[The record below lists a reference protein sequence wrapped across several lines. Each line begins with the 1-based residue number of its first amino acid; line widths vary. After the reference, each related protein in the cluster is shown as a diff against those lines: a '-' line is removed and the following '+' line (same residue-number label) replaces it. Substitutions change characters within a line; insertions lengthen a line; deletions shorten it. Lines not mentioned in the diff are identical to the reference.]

1 MVIRGMSRDVRGSPV
16 VESVVYPV
24 GVVQRGYCHWCGSAI
39 SGCRPNRKW
48 CSSVC
53 SRRAYEFRRRGDA
66 PAGNV
71 RANEGVSSCRGCGD
85 PLVQSGRG
93 RPKRWCSGACRV
105 RAFREGRSGSEASAA
120 AVQAKADAKA
130 EVLAATADV
139 VCEVC
144 GGEVRRSAAGH
155 PRKYCSRSCSNKAVR
170 VRAVKEGR
178 ICSVDG
184 CGRAA
189 SSKGLCGS
197 HYAIEWGRLNPDK
210 RSAKAHRY
218 RARKLA
224 AFVEDVGRIGVM
236 ERDGW
241 VCHICGESIG
251 KELEFPHRLYGTLD
265 HVVPL
270 SKGGLHC
277 LDNVKAA
284 HWICNSLKRNDEA
297 FVADDA
303 LLGMVLGDVS

>member
-1 MVIRGMSRDVRGSPV
+1 MVA
-16 VESVVYPV
+16 SVVYPV
-24 GVVQRGYCHWCGSAI
+24 GVVQRGHCHWCGVVI
-39 SGCRPNRKW
+39 PGCRPNRKW

-53 SRRAYEFRRRGDA
+53 SRRAYAFRRRGDA
-66 PAGNV
+66 PAGSV
-71 RANEGVSSCRGCGD
+71 RASEGDFFCQGCGE
-85 PLVQSGRG
+85 LLAQSDRG

-120 AVQAKADAKA
+120 AVQAKVDAKA
-130 EVLAATADV
+130 ALIAATADA
-139 VCEVC
+139 VCVFC
-144 GGEVRRSAAGH
+144 GGEVRRSATGI
-155 PRKYCSRSCSNKAVR
+155 PYKYCSDSCVAKEARRRHVE
-170 VRAVKEGR
+170 EGR
-178 ICSVDG
+178 VCSVDG
-184 CGRAA
+184 CGRAIQA
-189 SSKGLCGS
+189 TGLCGS
-197 HYAIEWGRLNPDK
+197 HYSIEWGRLNPGK
-210 RSAKAHRY
+210 RSARAHRY

-224 AFVEDVGRIGVM
+224 AFVEDVGRIEVL

-284 HWICNSLKRNDEA
+284 HWICNSLKRDDEA
-297 FVADDA
+297 FEVDDV
-303 LLGMVLGDVS
+303 LLGMVLGDLS

>member
-1 MVIRGMSRDVRGSPV
+1 M

-24 GVVQRGYCHWCGSAI
+24 GVVQCGHCHWCGAAI
-39 SGCRPNRKW
+39 PGCRPNRKW

-53 SRRAYEFRRRGDA
+53 CSRAAEFRRRGDA
-66 PAGNV
+66 PAGSV
-71 RANEGVSSCRGCGD
+71 RANEGVSSCRGCGGPID
-85 PLVQSGRG
+85 GNEGRKN
-93 RPKRWCSGACRV
+93 PKRWCSEACRV
-105 RAFREGRSGSEASAA
+105 RAFREGRSGSKASAA
-120 AVQAKADAKA
+120 AVRLKVESREA
-130 EVLAATADV
+130 LLSATADV

-144 GGEVRRSAAGH
+144 GGEVRRSTAGH

-170 VRAVKEGR
+170 VRAVAEGR
-178 ICSVDG
+178 VCSVDG

-197 HYAIEWGRLNPDK
+197 HYSAEWGRLNPD
-210 RSAKAHRY
+210 RNSARAHRY

-224 AFVEDVGRIGVM
+224 AFVEDVGRIEVL

-284 HWICNSLKRNDEA
+284 HWICNSLKRDNDA
-297 FVADDA
+297 FEADDV
-303 LLGMVLGDVS
+303 LLGMVLGDLS

>member
-1 MVIRGMSRDVRGSPV
+1 MGELGSGDVCAEKVLRFSCLFGTVLGVGSIKARRWRWSSGVWRELLGAVFIMGSTHDHSDGRERGFCM
-16 VESVVYPV
+16 
-24 GVVQRGYCHWCGSAI
+24 
-39 SGCRPNRKW
+39 GCDKLI
-48 CSSVC
+48 
-53 SRRAYEFRRRGDA
+53 F
-66 PAGNV
+66 
-71 RANEGVSSCRGCGD
+71 
-85 PLVQSGRG
+85 QSGRG
-93 RPKRWCSGACRV
+93 RPKKWCSEACRV

-120 AVQAKADAKA
+120 AVRLKVESREAL
-130 EVLAATADV
+130 LAATADV

-155 PRKYCSRSCSNKAVR
+155 PRKYCSRSCSDKAVR
-170 VRAVKEGR
+170 ARAVAEGR
-178 ICSVDG
+178 VCSVDG

-189 SSKGLCGS
+189 ASKGLCGS
-197 HYAIEWGRLNPDK
+197 HYSIEWNRLNPDK
-210 RSAKAHRY
+210 RSARAHRY

-224 AFVEDVGRIGVM
+224 AFVEDVGRIEVL

-270 SKGGLHC
+270 NKGGLHC

-284 HWICNSLKRNDEA
+284 HWICNSLKRADEA
-297 FVADDA
+297 FEVDDV
-303 LLGMVLGDVS
+303 LLGMVLGDLP